1 MTETRFSSLRLVRFR
16 SYEKADLEL
25 DGRPV
30 VLTGPNGSG
39 KTSILEALSMFS
51 PGRGMR
57 RAASDEIAC
66 RRNDA
71 GWSVSAELV
80 AGGRGWEL
88 TTWFPGAGG
97 RRVRME
103 GKAARQVDLGSL
115 VRIVW
120 VVPAM
125 DRLWSDGSDGRR
137 RFLDRMT
144 MGFFPVHAEDVIA
157 YEKAMRERNRLIR
170 ERRRVDAWLD
180 GLERQMADRGAAITR
195 SRLRTID
202 RLGDA
207 GRRSDSGFPVAQLTL
222 TARDGQDGN
231 AEDADELAEI
241 LKLGRDR
248 DFAAGR
254 TLTGPHR
261 SDLLAVHAARGME
274 ARNCST
280 GEQKALLLSIV
291 LANARAIT
299 EDCGG
304 PPVLLLDEIAAHLD
318 SGRRDRLHSEIRGL
332 GAQAWL
338 TGTNAEFFT
347 SLGPDT
353 QWFEV
358 SETNGRSSV
367 SETKAPIGPV
377 PEG

>member
-16 SYEKADLEL
+16 SYERAALEL

-39 KTSILEALSMFS
+39 KTSILEAVSMFS

-66 RRNDA
+66 RRNGA
-71 GWSVSAELV
+71 GWSVSAELIV
-80 AGGRGWEL
+80 GGGGWEL
-88 TTWFPGAGG
+88 STWFPGGGG
-97 RRVRME
+97 RRVQIG
-103 GKAARQVDLGSL
+103 GKTARQVDLGSL

-125 DRLWSDGSDGRR
+125 DRLWTDGSDGRR
-137 RFLDRMT
+137 RFLDRMA
-144 MGFFPVHAEDVIA
+144 MGFFPVHADDVIA
-157 YEKAMRERNRLIR
+157 YERAMRERNRLIR

-180 GLERQMADRGAAITR
+180 GLELQMAERGAAITR
-195 SRLRTID
+195 SRLQTVA
-202 RLGDA
+202 RLEDA
-207 GRRSDSGFPVAQLTL
+207 GGRSGSGFPVAQLTL
-222 TARDGQDGN
+222 IGRDGENGN

-241 LKLGRDR
+241 LRHGRDR

-254 TLTGPHR
+254 TLAGPHR
-261 SDLLAVHAARGME
+261 SDLQAVHAARGME

-291 LANARAIT
+291 LANARAIS

-318 SGRRDRLHSEIRGL
+318 AGRRERLFAEIQGL
-332 GAQAWL
+332 GVQAWL
-338 TGTNAEFFT
+338 TGTHSEFFA
-347 SLGPDT
+347 SLGSDT

-358 SETNGRSSV
+358 SESNGRSSV
-367 SETKAPIGPV
+367 TELKAPLGPV
-377 PEG
+377 PNG

>member
-16 SYEKADLEL
+16 SYERADLEL

-39 KTSILEALSMFS
+39 KTSILEAVSMFS

-66 RRNDA
+66 RRSGS
-71 GWSVSAELV
+71 GWSVSAELIV
-80 AGGRGWEL
+80 GGRGWEL
-88 TTWFPGAGG
+88 STWFPGGGG
-97 RRVRME
+97 RRVQIE
-103 GKAARQVDLGSL
+103 GKTARQVDLGSL
-115 VRIVW
+115 ARIAW

-125 DRLWSDGSDGRR
+125 DRLWTDGSDGRR

-144 MGFFPVHAEDVIA
+144 MGFFPVHADDVIA
-157 YEKAMRERNRLIR
+157 YERAMRERNRLIR

-195 SRLRTID
+195 SRLRTVA
-202 RLGDA
+202 RLEDA
-207 GRRSDSGFPVAQLTL
+207 GRRSGSGFPVAQLTL
-222 TARDGQDGN
+222 IARDGENGN
-231 AEDADELAEI
+231 VEDADELAEI
-241 LKLGRDR
+241 LRLGRDR

-254 TLTGPHR
+254 TLAGPHR
-261 SDLLAVHAARGME
+261 SDLLAVHATRGME

-291 LANARAIT
+291 LANARAIS

-318 SGRRDRLHSEIRGL
+318 AGRRDRLFAEIQGL
-332 GAQAWL
+332 GVQAWL
-338 TGTNAEFFT
+338 TGTHPEFFV

-353 QWFEV
+353 QWFGV
-358 SETNGRSSV
+358 SESNGRSSV
-367 SETKAPIGPV
+367 SELRAPLGPV
-377 PEG
+377 PKG

>member
-16 SYEKADLEL
+16 SYERADIEL

-39 KTSILEALSMFS
+39 KTSILEAVSMFS

-66 RRNDA
+66 LRHDS
-71 GWSVSAELV
+71 GWSVSAELI

-88 TTWFPGAGG
+88 STWFPGTGG
-97 RRVRME
+97 RRVQIE
-103 GKAARQVDLGSL
+103 AKAARQVDLGAI

-125 DRLWSDGSDGRR
+125 DRLWTDGSDGRR

-144 MGFFPVHAEDVIA
+144 MGFFPVHADDVIA
-157 YEKAMRERNRLIR
+157 YERAMRERNRLIR
-170 ERRRVDAWLD
+170 ERRRVDAWLE

-195 SRLRTID
+195 SRLRTVG
-202 RLGDA
+202 RLEDA
-207 GRRSDSGFPVAQLTL
+207 GRRSGSGFPVAQLTL
-222 TARDGQDGN
+222 IARDGENGN
-231 AEDADELAEI
+231 VEDADELAEI
-241 LKLGRDR
+241 LRLGRDR

-254 TLTGPHR
+254 TLAGPHR

-291 LANARAIT
+291 LANARAIS

-318 SGRRDRLHSEIRGL
+318 AGRRDRLFAEIQGL
-332 GAQAWL
+332 GVQAWL
-338 TGTNAEFFT
+338 TGTHSEFFA

-358 SETNGRSSV
+358 SESNGWSSV
-367 SETKAPIGPV
+367 SEMNAPFGPMAD
-377 PEG
+377 G

>member
-16 SYEKADLEL
+16 SYEKAALEL

-71 GWSVSAELV
+71 GWSVSAELI
-80 AGGRGWEL
+80 AGGKGWDL
-88 TTWFPGAGG
+88 TTWFPGTGG

-125 DRLWSDGSDGRR
+125 DRLWTDGSDGRR
-137 RFLDRMT
+137 RFLDRMA
-144 MGFFPVHAEDVIA
+144 MGFFPVHADDVIA
-157 YEKAMRERNRLIR
+157 YERAMRERNRLIR

-180 GLERQMADRGAAITR
+180 GLERQMAERGAAITS
-195 SRLRTID
+195 SRLRTVG
-202 RLGDA
+202 RLEEA
-207 GRRSDSGFPVAQLTL
+207 GRRSDSGFPVARLTL
-222 TARDGQDGN
+222 IARDGENGN
-231 AEDADELAEI
+231 VEDADELAEI

-254 TLTGPHR
+254 TLAGPHR

-291 LANARAIT
+291 LANARAIS

-318 SGRRDRLHSEIRGL
+318 AGRRDGLYSEIRGL
-332 GAQAWL
+332 GVQAWL
-338 TGTNAEFFT
+338 TGTHAEFFG
-347 SLGPDT
+347 SLGPAT
-353 QWFEV
+353 QWFEISELDGRSRV
-358 SETNGRSSV
+358 SEM
-367 SETKAPIGPV
+367 KAPVGSAPKD
-377 PEG
+377 